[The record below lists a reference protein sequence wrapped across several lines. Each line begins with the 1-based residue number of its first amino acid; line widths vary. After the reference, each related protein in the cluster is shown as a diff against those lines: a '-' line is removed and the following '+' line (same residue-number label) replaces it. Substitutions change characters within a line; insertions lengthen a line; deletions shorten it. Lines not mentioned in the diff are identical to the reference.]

1 MEIILNWL
9 YVEDH
14 VRAIDTIIHSG
25 EINKTYNIGGLN
37 EWKNIDIV
45 DFIIN
50 YMDNYMGKPKGY
62 SNFLKKFVKDRKGHD
77 FRYAIDNSL
86 IKNELKWT
94 PKYKFEDSIKKTI
107 RWYINRFKILDE

>member
-1 MEIILNWL
+1 M

-50 YMDNYMGKPKGY
+50 YMDNYMGKPKSY
-62 SNFLKKFVKDRKGHD
+62 LNFLKKFVKDRKGHD

-94 PKYKFEDSIKKTI
+94 PKYNFEDSIKKTI